1 MTPVEAA
8 MRANFESVVKFISL
22 ENAKI

>member
-8 MRANFESVVKFISL
+8 LRANFESVAKLISL
-22 ENAKI
+22 ENAKT